1 MKHILRI
8 LNVFLIVFLLW
19 LALVNVAFAQGNE
32 NEGLL
37 APFGPILAAAAA
49 VERFLQMIRNVVSPD
64 PESGPLARK
73 SKALRYYTT
82 IGGVILGLV
91 IVFMSDLRLLAPVGI
106 ALSPILDS
114 ILTGVIIGM
123 GTEFV
128 HEAIMVV
135 GEGKRA
141 LRASGK
147 R

>member
-1 MKHILRI
+1 MKHVLRI
-8 LNVFLIVFLLW
+8 LNIFLIAFLLS
-19 LALVNVAFAQGNE
+19 LALVSVAFAQGE
-32 NEGLL
+32 GNEGLL
-37 APFGPILAAAAA
+37 APFAPILAAAAS
-49 VERFLQMIRNVVSPD
+49 VERFLQLIRNVVSPD
-64 PESGPLARK
+64 PEKGLLARK

-91 IVFMSDLRLLAPVGI
+91 IVFVSDLRLLASAGV
-106 ALSPILDS
+106 ALSPIIDA
-114 ILTGVIIGM
+114 ILTAVIIGM

-141 LRASGK
+141 LRASGE

>member
-8 LNVFLIVFLLW
+8 LNVFLIAFLLW

-32 NEGLL
+32 EGLL
-37 APFGPILAAAAA
+37 TPFGPILAAAAA
-49 VERFLQMIRNVVSPD
+49 VERFLQLIRNVVSPKPD
-64 PESGPLARK
+64 EGLLARGT
-73 SKALRYYTT
+73 KALRYYTT

-91 IVFMSDLRLLAPVGI
+91 IVFLSDLRLLEPVGI
-106 ALSPILDS
+106 TMSPILDS

>member
-1 MKHILRI
+1 MKHMLRI
-8 LNVFLIVFLLW
+8 LNVFLIAFLLW

-32 NEGLL
+32 EGLL

-49 VERFLQMIRNVVSPD
+49 VERFLQLIRNVVSPD
-64 PESGPLARK
+64 PAKGLLARGTK
-73 SKALRYYTT
+73 ELRYYTT
-82 IGGVILGLV
+82 IGGVVAGLV
-91 IVFMSDLRLLAPVGI
+91 IVFMSDLRLLAPLGI

>member
-1 MKHILRI
+1 MKHMLRI
-8 LNVFLIVFLLW
+8 LNVFLIAFLLW

-32 NEGLL
+32 EGLL
-37 APFGPILAAAAA
+37 APFAPILAAAAA
-49 VERFLQMIRNVVSPD
+49 VERFLQLIRNIVSPN
-64 PESGPLARK
+64 PEEGLLARK

-91 IVFMSDLRLLAPVGI
+91 IVFMSDLRLLASAGV
-106 ALSPILDS
+106 ALAPIIDT
-114 ILTGVIIGM
+114 ILTAVIIGM

-141 LRASGK
+141 LRASGE

>member
-1 MKHILRI
+1 MKYILRI
-8 LNVFLIVFLLW
+8 LNILLIVFLLS

-49 VERFLQMIRNVVSPD
+49 VERFLQLIRNIVSPD
-64 PESGPLARK
+64 PESGLLARK

-91 IVFMSDLRLLAPVGI
+91 IVFMSDLRLLVLAGI
-106 ALSPILDS
+106 ELSPIIDA
-114 ILTGVIIGM
+114 ILTAVIIGM

-141 LRASGK
+141 LRASGG